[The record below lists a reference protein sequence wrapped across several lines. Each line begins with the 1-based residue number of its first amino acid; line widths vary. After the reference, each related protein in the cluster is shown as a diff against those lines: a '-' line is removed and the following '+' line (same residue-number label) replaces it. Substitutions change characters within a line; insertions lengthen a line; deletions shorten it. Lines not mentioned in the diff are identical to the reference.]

1 MNRLI
6 HLIYSSAAREDFGPQ
21 DLLTLLAKSRTNN
34 AARGITGMLLH
45 VEGSFIQVIE
55 GQEADID
62 QLFEIIAA
70 DPRHGNITTIIRE
83 SIARRAFA
91 DWSMGFADVR
101 LADVENA
108 DGFSAFMQEGAS
120 VLNLPPGRAQKLL
133 MAFKDGRWRSRQP
146 RPAAAASATVAPAAP
161 AAGGLEGSDVAFQPI
176 VSAHARAI
184 WAQEAIAW
192 DTRMQRKLT
201 AADQDAQPLSEI
213 EAMARERAM
222 TLSAQPGSI
231 QNININV
238 RPTSPQD
245 AVATMQAIIDLAR
258 QQDVRDRQITLELN
272 QDYLNSDINSIIAIV
287 QECKENQLNICLD
300 HFGAGRSGLNQME
313 MSQPNSIAL
322 NAKLVRDVD
331 VNGAKQA
338 IVRGLMQTCDDLGID
353 VIAKHV
359 ETVAEFEWL
368 AGEGIDLFQG
378 GLFGAPQL
386 GAMPATVKVP

>member
-1 MNRLI
+1 MTRLI
-6 HLIYSSAAREDFGPQ
+6 HLIYSSAARVDFPPQ
-21 DLLTLLAKSRTNN
+21 DLLALLAKSRTSN

-55 GQEADID
+55 GPEADID
-62 QLFEIIAA
+62 QLFETIAA

-101 LADVENA
+101 LSDIGNA
-108 DGFSAFMQEGAS
+108 DGFSAFLQEGAS
-120 VLNLPPGRAQKLL
+120 VLDLPPGRAQKLL

-146 RPAAAASATVAPAAP
+146 RAAAAPAQAPASAPAADP
-161 AAGGLEGSDVAFQPI
+161 LAGTEVAFQPI
-176 VSAHARAI
+176 ISAHARAI
-184 WAQEAIAW
+184 WSQEAIAW
-192 DTRMQRKLT
+192 DTRMQRELT
-201 AADQDAQPLSEI
+201 SADQDAQPLSEI

-245 AVATMQAIIDLAR
+245 AVATLQAIIDLAR

-331 VNGAKQA
+331 TNGAKQA
-338 IVRGLMQTCDDLGID
+338 IIRGLMQTCDDLGID

-359 ETVAEFEWL
+359 DTVAEFEWL

-378 GLFGAPQL
+378 SLFGNPQL
-386 GAMPATVKVP
+386 GTMPSEAHVP